1 MRKVLI
7 IDTSVL
13 CVYLGI
19 PKMESCGKNSNY
31 WDRDKI
37 RRKLE
42 EEEDNQ
48 TVFILPLAAVIETG
62 NHITQIKSEN
72 HESSPYNMAME
83 LTKIMVQAADEA
95 SPWVAFGEQS
105 SLWEGDGLKKLASE
119 WQLVVSQRISLGDTT
134 IKILADYYCD
144 EKGFQV
150 EIMTG
155 DDQLKSYERTPKITR
170 RRRSG

>member
-42 EEEDNQ
+42 EEEENQ

-72 HESSPYNMAME
+72 HE
-83 LTKIMVQAADEA
+83 
-95 SPWVAFGEQS
+95 
-105 SLWEGDGLKKLASE
+105 
-119 WQLVVSQRISLGDTT
+119 
-134 IKILADYYCD
+134 
-144 EKGFQV
+144 
-150 EIMTG
+150 
-155 DDQLKSYERTPKITR
+155 
-170 RRRSG
+170 